1 VIEDEIV
8 KNIVERG
15 QEALQLIDKGFETI
29 LILTGSRDE
38 YEVPSEADL
47 ERHAKDRFEELSDF
61 LKRVPFTIE
70 HAKAALQRVNA
81 GLPPNNPKNQQF
93 KDSAIWEA
101 VLELAHSYTVH
112 FVSEDRGF
120 SENRDLTK
128 GLARNLQADCD
139 AIGARV
145 YLHTDLSSCL
155 NSLKK
160 EMPPLNKEDLTTRI
174 AREVNNDL
182 RMFAA
187 DKEFELGQL
196 KNYAISGFATE
207 KLNVLALSFELIY
220 EAYDLSQIEYITGTP
235 DSLTAKGNCTFAD
248 VTKALS
254 DVRLESLE

>member
-1 VIEDEIV
+1 
-8 KNIVERG
+8 
-15 QEALQLIDKGFETI
+15 
-29 LILTGSRDE
+29 
-38 YEVPSEADL
+38 
-47 ERHAKDRFEELSDF
+47 
-61 LKRVPFTIE
+61 
-70 HAKAALQRVNA
+70 
-81 GLPPNNPKNQQF
+81 
-93 KDSAIWEA
+93 
-101 VLELAHSYTVH
+101 
-112 FVSEDRGF
+112 
-120 SENRDLTK
+120 
-128 GLARNLQADCD
+128 
-139 AIGARV
+139 V

-254 DVRLESLE
+254 DVRLESLEYVKPDGEVVGPKGLRTVYLSGVLGRRRIQHEVRELIE